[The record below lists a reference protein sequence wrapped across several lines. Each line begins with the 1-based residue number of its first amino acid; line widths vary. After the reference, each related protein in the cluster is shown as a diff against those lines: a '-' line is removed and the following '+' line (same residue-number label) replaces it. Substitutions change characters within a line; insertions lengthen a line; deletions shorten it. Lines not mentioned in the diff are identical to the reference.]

1 MSQKTHFQNFKGY
14 VGRPIF
20 WLFLVILSKYHFS
33 PHFRPLFGLFGYTKA
48 SLDPPKAL
56 LIPFWFF
63 VKLYL
68 MDSYPKSK
76 VGELEVALKTGFA
89 AVVFVCFIE
98 PSKPM
103 RVVWIVHFLLVASV
117 WGSVLAHC
125 RKKWKKKFA
134 KNSQETGIWGAGI
147 SAGAPGK
154 W

>member
-1 MSQKTHFQNFKGY
+1 MKISPKFLRCNNLNIQISQGGFLGINNSQQN
-14 VGRPIF
+14 I
-20 WLFLVILSKYHFS
+20 
-33 PHFRPLFGLFGYTKA
+33 
-48 SLDPPKAL
+48 
-56 LIPFWFF
+56 F

-117 WGSVLAHC
+117 SGSVLAHC
-125 RKKWKKKFA
+125 RKK
-134 KNSQETGIWGAGI
+134 
-147 SAGAPGK
+147 
-154 W
+154 

>member
-1 MSQKTHFQNFKGY
+1 
-14 VGRPIF
+14 
-20 WLFLVILSKYHFS
+20 
-33 PHFRPLFGLFGYTKA
+33 
-48 SLDPPKAL
+48 
-56 LIPFWFF
+56 
-63 VKLYL
+63 

-125 RKKWKKKFA
+125 RKKVKKEICEKLTGNRNLRRWDISWCAWEVVTFITL
-134 KNSQETGIWGAGI
+134 NSCCCSNFKIRAANIGKGI
-147 SAGAPGK
+147 
-154 W
+154 